1 MEEPVV
7 TPLMRDEATSV
18 SDTIQPDFLLV
29 AGIAASSGRA
39 EQSETQWQSF
49 DPRNIDYER
58 TAGWIAIAVVGLI
71 MVFGLTITGI
81 ATWPNWMVLGI
92 AGSVCLLVLGFLVF
106 INIYIPPLSHSRAAW
121 SCDARG
127 FQIRKGI
134 WWRKVTSV
142 PRSRVQHTDVH
153 QGPMQRSYGLA
164 KLTIHTA
171 GTQNSTVEVEGLNH
185 QVAMQLR
192 DVLIEDRSF
201 QDAV

>member
-1 MEEPVV
+1 
-7 TPLMRDEATSV
+7 MRDETNSV
-18 SDTIQPDFLLV
+18 SDTNQPDFPLV
-29 AGIAASSGRA
+29 ADIDASSGGTERP
-39 EQSETQWQSF
+39 ETQWQSF

-58 TAGWIAIAVVGLI
+58 TAGWIAIAVVGVI
-71 MVFGLTITGI
+71 MVVGLTITGI

-106 INIYIPPLSHSRAAW
+106 LNIYLPPLSHSRAAW

-127 FQIRKGI
+127 FQMRKGI

-164 KLTIHTA
+164 KLTVHTA

-185 QVAMQLR
+185 EVAIQLR
-192 DVLIEDRSF
+192 DVLIENRSF

>member
-1 MEEPVV
+1 MDELSG

-18 SDTIQPDFLLV
+18 SDTIQPDFPLV
-29 AGIAASSGRA
+29 ADIAATSGRT
-39 EQSETQWQSF
+39 ERSETQWQSF

-58 TAGWIAIAVVGLI
+58 TGGWIATAVVGLI

-92 AGSVCLLVLGFLVF
+92 AGGVCLLVLGFLVF
-106 INIYIPPLSHSRAAW
+106 LNIYIPPLSHSRAAW

-127 FQIRKGI
+127 FQMRKGI
-134 WWRKVTSV
+134 WWRK
-142 PRSRVQHTDVH
+142 
-153 QGPMQRSYGLA
+153 GPMQRSYGLA

-185 QVAMQLR
+185 EVAMQLR
-192 DVLIEDRSF
+192 DILIEDRSF